1 MSPLA
6 HDRARKF
13 RIQLRLQIP
22 DGCSED
28 TLHKSLKQKL
38 VSSFS
43 NAPLFQVNIQGLGTK
58 IWILDAKLDN
68 GALSTTSGLRTKI
81 RSPIQQAFEECLSPP
96 DYESFIA
103 SFRKQGNNNR
113 DFWKITG
120 DSDGAFPGP
129 SHFWTDDGAVL
140 PDFTSANVDALFPDH
155 GAAPSSCPASSSM
168 ASTVCGV
175 KIHMRLTIPEDCNQ
189 IDIYNDLKR
198 DAQELCAGASVPHG
212 FRSIFRASEQN
223 SGIWPLN

>member
-1 MSPLA
+1 MDLYFQIDPTNFSNSDFPLALEAQCSAAGLQGLA
-6 HDRARKF
+6 HDTARKF

-113 DFWKITG
+113 DFLKKNLQLG
-120 DSDGAFPGP
+120 NARVFMMNDL
-129 SHFWTDDGAVL
+129 L
-140 PDFTSANVDALFPDH
+140 PLPLNKAHAIIL
-155 GAAPSSCPASSSM
+155 SSCL
-168 ASTVCGV
+168 TVSIEGIGGKV
-175 KIHMRLTIPEDCNQ
+175 EDRFF
-189 IDIYNDLKR
+189 L
-198 DAQELCAGASVPHG
+198 
-212 FRSIFRASEQN
+212 F
-223 SGIWPLN
+223 

>member
-6 HDRARKF
+6 DDRTRKF

-22 DGCSED
+22 DGCSEG

-38 VSSFS
+38 VSRFS

-103 SFRKQGNNNR
+103 SFRKQGNNGIRLCRSEIHN
-113 DFWKITG
+113 
-120 DSDGAFPGP
+120 S
-129 SHFWTDDGAVL
+129 
-140 PDFTSANVDALFPDH
+140 TSVRGLLFP
-155 GAAPSSCPASSSM
+155 
-168 ASTVCGV
+168 
-175 KIHMRLTIPEDCNQ
+175 L
-189 IDIYNDLKR
+189 
-198 DAQELCAGASVPHG
+198 DA
-212 FRSIFRASEQN
+212 
-223 SGIWPLN
+223 

>member
-1 MSPLA
+1 MNFKYSTYSMSPLA
-6 HDRARKF
+6 HDREQKF
-13 RIQLRLQIP
+13 RIQLRVQIP
-22 DGCSED
+22 NCCSED

-103 SFRKQGNNNR
+103 LFSKLFSKQGNNNQ
-113 DFWKITG
+113 DFLKMMG
-120 DSDGAFPGP
+120 DSDGAFLGP
-129 SHFWTDDGAVL
+129 LHFWTDDGAVL
-140 PDFTSANVDALFPDH
+140 PNFT
-155 GAAPSSCPASSSM
+155 
-168 ASTVCGV
+168 
-175 KIHMRLTIPEDCNQ
+175 
-189 IDIYNDLKR
+189 
-198 DAQELCAGASVPHG
+198 
-212 FRSIFRASEQN
+212 
-223 SGIWPLN
+223 